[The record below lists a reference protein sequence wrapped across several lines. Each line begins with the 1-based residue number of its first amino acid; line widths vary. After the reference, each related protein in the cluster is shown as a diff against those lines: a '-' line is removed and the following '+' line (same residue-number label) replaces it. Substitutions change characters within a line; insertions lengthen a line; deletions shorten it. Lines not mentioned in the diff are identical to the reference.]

1 MPVYKTKKNS
11 VFSLKS
17 VTYKEGIKKEI
28 ENEEIE
34 KKYYSFSNKIF
45 NDISASD
52 MMKELIKLEEKE
64 RQDYNSIDEHEP
76 PYIFV
81 DGQNIKAINI
91 GPHMDVIV
99 MAKQLYLCELCFRMF
114 RDETLFNDH
123 IKTIHVG
130 NNNKPPGQR
139 MYNCKQKNFSIWKM
153 NKKDQRIC
161 EDLCLLGTYFLKSK
175 TSVYTTYQ
183 FDLYTAYFKKPCGK
197 YCFAGFYSKMPE
209 QPEHVLSCI
218 VVLPTMQGKG
228 VGTMLV
234 DFAYLMD
241 RYPTPNYG
249 SPEKPLSEQGK
260 ILFMKYWKAKIA
272 DYVLRESFGPNATND
287 TQITL
292 RKLITPISE
301 CTGINKKDLAEAIK
315 ELGEDIKRQSGFQSL
330 RVKIF
335 NQLKELLRKY
345 RNGHFYCPYSH
356 ASSQIDYNSGNDK
369 KRKRGSMDY
378 LQLPCKR
385 SKSKSP
391 PKNCKSIVSSS
402 SYRGVSPNSVLSSS
416 SASINDNDE
425 GGTSYDNKYG
435 NNDYEMYDIS
445 ENRSSS
451 STPKQKFDSPKTSYN
466 NIEIV
471 NMGGEPDEDDI
482 EGDTTLTDLPP
493 QLCQSVDGRN
503 VENINIKE
511 ISLNNQ
517 QSNDSPPP
525 QLTPMMLNVETAN
538 DSIDYVSPPPLL
550 STENVEIASQNSK
563 VSIYE
568 QNNSI
573 NCREQIPHGSRIMIK
588 SMSQQP
594 QQEMIPQNTIPED
607 IQMNNLN
614 ISTPSMISNHIDNS
628 QNEMQAYSNISNPPP
643 SYPTST
649 NILKNMEEI
658 TKISPVAP
666 SKALDMNPMSMVPG
680 PQQSSSKSSRKDSSS
695 KNKVLPHHDTG
706 RHSQP
711 MILQS
716 QNMPQYPQSV
726 MINQESMPSSL
737 PMSNNLPQQYDMNQ
751 INPMSAMGNPFV
763 YNNPHVAQYQEHTNN
778 VIATNMSAHYG
789 SYFSPYNG
797 NAYNQPGSMNP
808 CLYNN
813 TGYPSMINT
822 TSQMPPQNVSMLA
835 NQASMGV
842 NSINYHYF
850 NNYPHNMPICSSV
863 GYPST
868 VYPMNIYPNFFNP
881 MGNNINRSQ
890 MPSFPGQMNQGN
902 QR

>member
-11 VFSLKS
+11 VCSLKS
-17 VTYKEGIKKEI
+17 ITCKKNAKVEVENEKI
-28 ENEEIE
+28 EN
-34 KKYYSFSNKIF
+34 KYYSFSNKIF

-64 RQDYNSIDEHEP
+64 RQEYSSIEEHEP

-114 RDETLFNDH
+114 RDEALFNDH
-123 IKTIHVG
+123 TRNIHVG
-130 NNNKPPGQR
+130 KNNRPPGQI

-153 NKKDQRIC
+153 NKEEQRIC

-272 DYVLRESFGPNATND
+272 DYVLREFYGPNATND

-292 RKLITPISE
+292 KKLITPISE
-301 CTGINKKDLAEAIK
+301 YTGINKKDLAEAIK
-315 ELGEDIKRQSGFQSL
+315 ELGEDIKRKSGFQSL
-330 RVKIF
+330 RVKII

-356 ASSQIDYNSGNDK
+356 ISNNTDYDITNDK
-369 KRKRGSMDY
+369 KRKRGLLDEI
-378 LQLPCKR
+378 QLPCKR

-391 PKNCKSIVSSS
+391 VKNCKSVVSSS

-416 SASINDNDE
+416 SASLNDNDE
-425 GGTSYDNKYG
+425 VGIAYDNKYG
-435 NNDYEMYDIS
+435 SNDYEMYDMS

-466 NIEIV
+466 NIEII
-471 NMGGEPDEDDI
+471 NMGGEPDEDDL
-482 EGDTTLTDLPP
+482 EDNTTLTDMPP
-493 QLCQSVDGRN
+493 QLCQSMEREN
-503 VENINIKE
+503 VEIMNSKE
-511 ISLNNQ
+511 LSLNNQ
-517 QSNDSPPP
+517 QSSDSPPP
-525 QLTPMMLNVETAN
+525 QLTPMMLNIETVN
-538 DSIDYVSPPPLL
+538 DSIEYVGPPPLL
-550 STENVEIASQNSK
+550 STENIEVESQNSK
-563 VSIYE
+563 ACIYD

-573 NCREQIPHGSRIMIK
+573 NCGEQLPPDNRMITN
-588 SMSQQP
+588 SLSQQP
-594 QQEMIPQNTIPED
+594 QQEMLPQNTVPED
-607 IQMNNLN
+607 ISMNNLN
-614 ISTPSMISNHIDNS
+614 ISTPTMIPNHIENN
-628 QNEMQAYSNISNPPP
+628 QNDMQPYSNISNPSQ
-643 SYPTST
+643 SYTTTS
-649 NILKNMEEI
+649 NILKNMEQI

-666 SKALDMNPMSMVPG
+666 SKALEMNPMSMATESH
-680 PQQSSSKSSRKDSSS
+680 QSSSKSNRKDSDS
-695 KNKVLPHHDTG
+695 KNKIIHHHDTG

-711 MILQS
+711 MNLPLRNI
-716 QNMPQYPQSV
+716 PQYSQSV
-726 MINQESMPSSL
+726 MSNHEPMTPTMSMNINL
-737 PMSNNLPQQYDMNQ
+737 AQQYDMNQ
-751 INPMSAMGNPFV
+751 INSISAMNNPFV
-763 YNNPHVAQYQEHTNN
+763 YNNPSTTPYPDHVNN
-778 VIATNMSAHYG
+778 IRATNMNSHYN
-789 SYFSPYNG
+789 PYLSQYPG
-797 NAYNQPGSMNP
+797 GTYNQSGSMNP

-813 TGYPSMINT
+813 SGYPSMINS
-822 TSQMPPQNVSMLA
+822 TSQMPQQNMSMLT
-835 NQASMGV
+835 NQTGMGM
-842 NSINYHYF
+842 NYPYF
-850 NNYPHNMPICSSV
+850 NNYPSNIPMCSNV
-863 GYPST
+863 GYPGSM
-868 VYPMNIYPNFFNP
+868 YSMNIYPNFFNP
-881 MGNNINRSQ
+881 MGNNMNRSQ
-890 MPSFPGQMNQGN
+890 MPTFPGQMNQGN